1 MTGVRISVILAS
13 YNGAL
18 YITEQ
23 LESLLGALAPED
35 EIIVSDDGSTDAT
48 VEQVLKIGD
57 PRIRLITGGERL
69 GYQDN
74 FARAIAATSG
84 EYIFFSDQDDV
95 CLPTRI
101 PTSLSMLA
109 RNVCVCG
116 DAIVVD
122 ASLQPLQQSHFAARR
137 ARFGAWSLF
146 LRPAVI
152 GATMA
157 CQRDFLLN
165 HLPFPAGVPHDMWL
179 SIEAARRG
187 QLGVARK
194 PFILYRR
201 HQTAV
206 SATGSV
212 STRTLRKR
220 LRERWLLLKALVTRT
235 HR

>member
-1 MTGVRISVILAS
+1 MTSVRISVVLAS

-23 LESLLGALAPED
+23 LDSILAALGPED

-48 VEQVLKIGD
+48 VERVREIDD
-57 PRIRLITGGERL
+57 PRIRLIAGGERL
-69 GYQDN
+69 GYQGN
-74 FARAIAATSG
+74 FARAIAAISG

-95 CLPTRI
+95 CLPARI
-101 PTSLSMLA
+101 PVSLAMLA
-109 RNVCVCG
+109 HDVCVCG
-116 DAIVVD
+116 DAIIVD
-122 ASLQPLQQSHFAARR
+122 SSLQPIQQSHFAARR

-157 CQRDFLLN
+157 CRRNFLLS
-165 HLPFPAGVPHDMWL
+165 HLPFPEGVPHDMWL

-187 QLGVARK
+187 QLGVARE

-201 HQTAV
+201 HQTAI
-206 SATGSV
+206 SATGSL
-212 STRTLRKR
+212 STRALCKR
-220 LRERWLLLKALVTRT
+220 VRERWQLLRALVELTR
-235 HR
+235 R

>member
-1 MTGVRISVILAS
+1 MTGVRISVVLAS

-23 LESLLGALAPED
+23 LESLLAALGPQD
-35 EIIVSDDGSTDAT
+35 EIVVSDDGSTDAT
-48 VEQVLKIGD
+48 IEHVQALHD
-57 PRIRLITGGERL
+57 PRIRLIAGGQRL
-69 GYQDN
+69 GYQGN

-95 CLPTRI
+95 CLPARI
-101 PTSLSMLA
+101 PMSLAMLA
-109 RNVCVCG
+109 HNVCVCG

-122 ASLQPLQQSHFAARR
+122 SSLQPLQQSHFAARR

-157 CQRDFLLN
+157 CQRDFLLSL
-165 HLPFPAGVPHDMWL
+165 LPFPEGVPHDMWL
-179 SIEAARRG
+179 SIEAARRS
-187 QLGVARK
+187 QLGVARE
-194 PFILYRR
+194 PFVLYRR

-206 SATGSV
+206 SATGSF
-212 STRTLRKR
+212 STRALRKR
-220 LRERWLLLKALVTRT
+220 LRERWLLLKALLTQTR
-235 HR
+235 R